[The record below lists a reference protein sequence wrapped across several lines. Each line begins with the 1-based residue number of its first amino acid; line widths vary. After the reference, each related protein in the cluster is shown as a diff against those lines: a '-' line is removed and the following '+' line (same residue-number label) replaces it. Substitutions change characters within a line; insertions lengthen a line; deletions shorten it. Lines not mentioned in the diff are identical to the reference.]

1 MRNKTF
7 YISAFLILILLFSGC
22 TGGKP
27 TVPDVPTPTD
37 EELIVKVIDD
47 FFSAFDDMKW
57 ALARGYCVEG
67 TEFYNAV
74 IAEEEE
80 IEDMSSKCNELILNF
95 SFDVS
100 EVDIDG
106 DEAQAYGYM
115 TNIRTCDGEKEDN
128 SDDATISLQKID
140 GSWKISDIG

>member
-1 MRNKTF
+1 MNKKIF
-7 YISAFLILILLFSGC
+7 CISAFLILVLILSGC

-27 TVPDVPTPTD
+27 TLPEMPTD
-37 EELIVKVIDD
+37 EELIRGVIDD
-47 FFSAFDDMKW
+47 FFSAFGDMKW

-74 IAEEEE
+74 VAEEEE
-80 IEDMSSKCNELILNF
+80 IEDKASTCNELILNF

-106 DEAQAYGYM
+106 DESQVYGYM
-115 TNIRTCDGEKEDN
+115 TNIRTCDEDVEDN

>member
-1 MRNKTF
+1 M
-7 YISAFLILILLFSGC
+7 SGC
-22 TGGKP
+22 TGGRP
-27 TVPDVPTPTD
+27 TVPEIPTD

-47 FFSAFDDMKW
+47 FFSAFSDRKW

-80 IEDMSSKCNELILNF
+80 IEDKASTCSELILNF

-115 TNIRTCDGEKEDN
+115 TNIRTCDGEKEDS

>member
-1 MRNKTF
+1 MNKKIF
-7 YISAFLILILLFSGC
+7 CISAFLILALILSGC

-27 TVPDVPTPTD
+27 TLPEMPTD
-37 EELIVKVIDD
+37 EELIRGVIDD
-47 FFSAFDDMKW
+47 FFSAFSDRKW

-74 IAEEEE
+74 VAEEEE
-80 IEDMSSKCNELILNF
+80 IEDMASKCNELILDF

-106 DEAQAYGYM
+106 YEAQAYGYM

>member
-7 YISAFLILILLFSGC
+7 YISAFLIFILLLSGC
-22 TGGKP
+22 TAGKP
-27 TVPDVPTPTD
+27 TVPVVPTD

-47 FFSAFDDMKW
+47 FFSAFGDMKW

-80 IEDMSSKCNELILNF
+80 IEDKASKCNELILDF

-115 TNIRTCDGEKEDN
+115 TNIRTCDEDVEDN